1 MTLIA
6 ARRLSRLRS
15 AAGARASAGHRM
27 PGASIRTADGLRQLG
42 LGLLVWAGYLLITH
56 STKVDLASA
65 AARGRTLLDWERRL
79 HLDVELAA
87 NRWLADQQVLGWLAA
102 WEYATTYILTTF
114 AVLGWMWWRR
124 PGEYRWARNVLL
136 YSTLV
141 ALICFWRFP
150 TTPPRLLDHRYFDI
164 VAAHHPVLSWGGGTV
179 ASTADQYAA

>member
-87 NRWLADQQVLGWLAA
+87 NRWLADSRYSAGW
-102 WEYATTYILTTF
+102 
-114 AVLGWMWWRR
+114 R
-124 PGEYRWARNVLL
+124 PG
-136 YSTLV
+136 S
-141 ALICFWRFP
+141 
-150 TTPPRLLDHRYFDI
+150 TPPPTSSPPSRCS
-164 VAAHHPVLSWGGGTV
+164 AGCGGAGR
-179 ASTADQYAA
+179 ASTGGRATSCCTAHWSR